1 MPILIM
7 ALLALII
14 FGLVGIMFAVA
25 VIMEHSTSDPHP
37 ARRGAS
43 HPVTSGVAPPPNP
56 KFDRPRS
63 EGAPTENQ
71 FEKEKVDEHACV
83 G

>member
-1 MPILIM
+1 MPILVM

-14 FGLVGIMFAVA
+14 FGLIGIMLAVA

-43 HPVTSGVAPPPNP
+43 HYVTSGVAPLLP

-63 EGAPTENQ
+63 EGAPEENQ
-71 FEKEKVDEHACV
+71 FKKEKVHEHACTR
-83 G
+83 

>member
-1 MPILIM
+1 MPRLVM

-14 FGLVGIMFAVA
+14 FGLIGIMLAVA

-43 HPVTSGVAPPPNP
+43 HPVTAGVAPLPNP

-63 EGAPTENQ
+63 EGAPAEIAST
-71 FEKEKVDEHACV
+71 KEKVHEHACI